1 MLWRP
6 VWTARALDHLLICC
20 SARQTRGTSSSV
32 VCIKVA
38 KFMLSDIALQL
49 KIESSDQNQARTYGF
64 LLKGDDSFTF
74 RPSFLEFLGA
84 VNLREQLGNAQSAQY
99 SWSIM
104 RGTIEGRPPCLAPN
118 SVLASRSARSPSKL
132 GPSIG
137 ENNTRDPKCLARSA
151 YRQEMSG
158 PTRSGSAM
166 KSTVY
171 NSRKPHERYHTGK

>member
-1 MLWRP
+1 MTASAMAPCLDGTRAGPLANMLFGAP
-6 VWTARALDHLLICC
+6 NKGDIII
-20 SARQTRGTSSSV
+20 SSV
-32 VCIKVA
+32 HQSCQVYVVRYCVA
-38 KFMLSDIALQL
+38 AKNRILRP
-49 KIESSDQNQARTYGF
+49 ESRTYGF

-137 ENNTRDPKCLARSA
+137 EKQHARPKMFGAKRVSAGNVGSDPQRVSDEIDGL
-151 YRQEMSG
+151 
-158 PTRSGSAM
+158 
-166 KSTVY
+166 
-171 NSRKPHERYHTGK
+171 